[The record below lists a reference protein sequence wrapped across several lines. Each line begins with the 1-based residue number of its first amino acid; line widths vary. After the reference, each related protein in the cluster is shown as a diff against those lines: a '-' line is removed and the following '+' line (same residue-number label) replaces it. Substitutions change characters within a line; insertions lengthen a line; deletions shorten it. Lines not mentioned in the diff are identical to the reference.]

1 MTPEEARKLQEEV
14 QGERRK
20 EEILRQY
27 EGLRSQ
33 MALLYLDEAISSIT
47 THGYE
52 DDGATP
58 YILRDAYGK
67 VVKELQGIRARLLK
81 VDELDRQRQIPCY
94 TIENG
99 KLVKM
104 KIDDLLRK
112 LQEQNGELGL

>member
-14 QGERRK
+14 LSQQER
-20 EEILRQY
+20 ENILRQY

-33 MALLYLDEAISSIT
+33 MALLYLDEAITTIT
-47 THGYE
+47 TTGYA
-52 DDGATP
+52 DDGVTP

-81 VDELDRQRQIPCY
+81 VDELDRQRKTPCY